1 MKVTLINENDDGSV
15 DVTLEDIEPPMM
27 QLLLQEGFMA
37 ILSKELKRLKK
48 EKKIPAL
55 FKGNPDAV

>member
-27 QLLLQEGFMA
+27 QLLLQEGFTA

-55 FKGNPDAV
+55 FKGKPDAV